1 MTDIPIAIDLSGT
14 FVKAQQS
21 DLWDLRE
28 ILRGLSADLGY
39 DPQLDPSN
47 EFSWAFH
54 DATYDHA
61 HRDSPETTVTV
72 SATIAHKHPRALVPL
87 VYWAC
92 QSLVFLG
99 EFHLHSIS
107 LRFPEKVGKVQPR
120 PASRHLPSPP
130 TSRRSPFALEVNLP
144 TVYDDQL
151 LSERINRISQMP
163 FPAFSIDSAS
173 PLQRSAT
180 MSNDSIENWWQL
192 GGYMN
197 SWNYLEIGYLLYT
210 IQAMMP
216 GVMEIRLIHK

>member
-1 MTDIPIAIDLSGT
+1 MDTPILLELSGV
-14 FVKAQQS
+14 FVAAQRF
-21 DLWDLRE
+21 DMPDIRE
-28 ILRGLSADLGY
+28 FFRSLSADLGY

-54 DATYDHA
+54 DATFDHA
-61 HRDSPETTVTV
+61 HRDSLETTVTV

-99 EFHLHSIS
+99 EFHLHAVS
-107 LRFPEKVGKVQPR
+107 LRFPEGLGKMQPR
-120 PASRHLPSPP
+120 QAFRHLPSPP
-130 TSRRSPFALEVNLP
+130 ASRRFPFVLEVDLP

-151 LSERINRISQMP
+151 LGECINRISQMP
-163 FPAFSIDSAS
+163 FPAFIIDSVS

-180 MSNDSIENWWQL
+180 TPNDPIENWWQL
-192 GGYMN
+192 SGCMN

-210 IQAMMP
+210 IQSIIP
-216 GVMEIRLIHK
+216 GVMEIRLIRK